1 MRLKSKIKIGD
12 TIKGYE
18 YNGIQMCPVVGKVVK
33 VIRSTTHEIV
43 GYDVKE
49 SNNRTTTVKY
59 SYGNIEFISKNR

>member
-1 MRLKSKIKIGD
+1 
-12 TIKGYE
+12 
-18 YNGIQMCPVVGKVVK
+18 MCPVVGKVVK

-43 GYDVKE
+43 GYDIKE